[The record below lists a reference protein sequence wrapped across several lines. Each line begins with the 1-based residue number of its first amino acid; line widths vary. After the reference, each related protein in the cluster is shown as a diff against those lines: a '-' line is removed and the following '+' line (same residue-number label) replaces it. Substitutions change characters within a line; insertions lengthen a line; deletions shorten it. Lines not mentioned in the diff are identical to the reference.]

1 MSLPDETTPLTSFVQ
16 EELANG
22 ISKNLGQLLPLLPSI
37 ARLRLLAFLH
47 LVEQPD
53 TMKATL
59 EVQPSGLLRLT
70 LDTAVAPRRSHR
82 H

>member
-1 MSLPDETTPLTSFVQ
+1 MIDGLSE
-16 EELANG
+16 
-22 ISKNLGQLLPLLPSI
+22 NLGQLLDLLPPVS
-37 ARLRLLAFLH
+37 RLRLLAFLH
-47 LVEQPD
+47 LVEQPE

-70 LDTAVAPRRSHR
+70 LDTSVAPCKSHQ

>member
-1 MSLPDETTPLTSFVQ
+1 MSLPEERPPLASFIH
-16 EELANG
+16 EEMSQG
-22 ISKNLGQLLPLLPSI
+22 ISNNLSQLLDLLPSV
-37 ARLRLLAFLH
+37 ARLRLVAFLH

-70 LDTAVAPRRSHR
+70 LDTTVAPCPSQRN
-82 H
+82 

>member
-1 MSLPDETTPLTSFVQ
+1 MPPPDEKLPIASFIQ
-16 EELANG
+16 EEMIDGARE
-22 ISKNLGQLLPLLPSI
+22 NLSRLIDLLPPV

-47 LVEQPD
+47 LVEQPS

-59 EVQPSGLLRLT
+59 EVHPSGTLRLT
-70 LDTAVAPRRSHR
+70 LDTAIAPCRIHR